1 MLEEGTLGEG
11 SGGGGKRKG
20 EMGVHPSGPQEREEE
35 QRVSGKED
43 GSVCRFVTTGHKPP
57 VRNQPSSTTLL
68 RPTTNFGSN

>member
-1 MLEEGTLGEG
+1 
-11 SGGGGKRKG
+11 
-20 EMGVHPSGPQEREEE
+20 MGVHPSGPQEREEE
-35 QRVSGKED
+35 QRVSGRED